1 MDKQT
6 RYKSAI
12 LTRLEELGLRA
23 RHIEEDLGVPKPRD
37 FSDQAIDIE
46 DDEVLEGLG
55 HAAEAEIATLRQ
67 ALERI
72 RTGTYGICLKC
83 EKPISGTR
91 LTAVPTALLCKDC
104 AGAGPH

>member
-6 RYKSAI
+6 RYTSAI
-12 LTRLEELGLRA
+12 VNRLRELGLRT
-23 RHIEEDLGVPKPRD
+23 RHIEEELGVPKPRD

-55 HAAEAEIATLRQ
+55 RAAEVEIVALKQ

-72 RTGTYGICLKC
+72 RTGTYGLCRKC
-83 EKPISGTR
+83 ENPISDAR
-91 LTAVPTALLCKDC
+91 LTAVPTAELCKTC
-104 AGAGPH
+104 AGAGPQ